1 MQISHQQEM
10 NMIKAGIIGATG
22 YAGATLVYLLTKHQK
37 TQLVYLSSHSYAGK
51 SFSSIYPG
59 MSSLHLI
66 LEEEDIHKAAS
77 LCDVVF
83 LALPAGLAKN
93 LITEE
98 ILKQTVII
106 DLGADYRLKNPQVYE
121 QWYHK
126 EAPQPAI
133 LAQAVYSLADLDTT
147 RCTTTNLIANP
158 GCYTTCSILTL
169 APLVKSGLIDSSSIV
184 INAMSGVSGAGR
196 KESTANLFCEVNAGS
211 KAYGVTTHRHT
222 HEIEAA
228 LSEIG
233 KTNVMV
239 QFTPHLVPMNR
250 GILATCTAR
259 LKPEVT
265 QDDVDQAYAR
275 LYNEAPFVN
284 VLAKGLLPETR
295 FTLGTNRI
303 DIAYRID
310 ERTRNIVAI
319 GAIDNLVK
327 GAAGQAVQ
335 NMNLRFSLDQTTGLD
350 IDASNPL

>member
-1 MQISHQQEM
+1 
-10 NMIKAGIIGATG
+10 
-22 YAGATLVYLLTKHQK
+22 
-37 TQLVYLSSHSYAGK
+37 
-51 SFSSIYPG
+51 
-59 MSSLHLI
+59 MSSLNLM

-106 DLGADYRLKNPQVYE
+106 DLGADFRLKNPKVYE
-121 QWYHK
+121 HWYHK
-126 EAPQPAI
+126 EAPNPEI
-133 LAQAVYSLADLDTT
+133 LAQAVYSLADIDTT
-147 RCTTTNLIANP
+147 TCTTTNLIANP

-169 APLVKSGLIDSSSIV
+169 APLVKNGLIDQSSII

-196 KESTANLFCEVNAGS
+196 KESTANLFCEVNAGA

-222 HEIEAA
+222 PEIEAA
-228 LSEIG
+228 LSAIG
-233 KTNVMV
+233 QTTVTL

-250 GILATCTAR
+250 GILATCTAH

-265 QDDVDQAYAR
+265 QEDVDKAYTL
-275 LYNEAPFVN
+275 LYQDAPFVN
-284 VLAKGLLPETR
+284 VLSPGLLPETR

-303 DIAYRID
+303 DISYRID

-335 NMNLRFSLDQTTGLD
+335 NMNLRFSLDPMEGLD
-350 IDASNPL
+350 TNSSNPY